1 MKLHYYPETDSL
13 YIELRDTPG
22 SETREAADGVNLDLD
37 AAGNVVGIDIDH
49 ASTKLDLATLETTAL
64 PLRDLKAA

>member
-13 YIELRDTPG
+13 YIELRDAPG
-22 SETREAADGVNLDLD
+22 AETREVADGVNIDFD
-37 AAGNVVGIDIDH
+37 ADGAIVGIDIDR

-64 PLRDLKAA
+64 PSLGLKAA